1 MNEARTPPKIVSA
14 FVRTRVKIPIHV
26 RTSKLKFE
34 AEMVTF
40 SGLCDIGEH
49 LAIVFEP
56 LSKSPHVRVHSECL
70 TGDVFGSERCDCGE
84 QLDEAITMLGK
95 LGGILLYLRQEGRGI
110 GLYNK
115 LDAYHLQISQGL
127 DTFAANQAINFPE
140 DMRNFRVA
148 AEMLQAL
155 GISEITLVT
164 NNPDKVSQLKRNGI
178 RIKSVLPTG
187 VFVNNTNQSYLR
199 TKINKHHHTIN
210 LGEDSQ

>member
-1 MNEARTPPKIVSA
+1 MNEALITPITLSA
-14 FVRTRVKIPIHV
+14 SVRTRVKIPIHS
-26 RTSKLKFE
+26 RTSKQRFE

-40 SGLCDIGEH
+40 SGLSDIGEH

-56 LSKSPHVRVHSECL
+56 LNRSPYVRVHSECL

-127 DTFAANQAINFPE
+127 DTFEANQAINFPE
-140 DMRNFRVA
+140 DMRDFRVA

-155 GISEITLVT
+155 GIFEVSLVT
-164 NNPDKVSQLKRNGI
+164 NNPDKIAQLEKNGI
-178 RIKSVLPTG
+178 RIGNVIPTG
-187 VFVNNTNQSYLR
+187 VFVNNTNHSYLR
-199 TKINKHHHTIN
+199 TKIDKHHHTIN
-210 LGEDSQ
+210 LGEEPQ